1 MISTK
6 IKDSGSFIYMRVQK
20 HDCPNC
26 HKRMK
31 LVKMKKVV
39 RARTK
44 KAIDLGYLAAGRS
57 IGEKTKYIWYEFK
70 CPECGAQ
77 FRENALRHQEKLAKK
92 NAAAAKKNEKKAEKA
107 AAKEAKGTG
116 AKETLTSCGEDI

>member
-1 MISTK
+1 MIRTK

-44 KAIDLGYLAAGRS
+44 KAVDLGILAAGRS
-57 IGEKTKYIWYEFK
+57 VGERTKYIWYEFK

-92 NAAAAKKNEKKAEKA
+92 NANVEKKNEKKSEKKAAKEAKKA
-107 AAKEAKGTG
+107 AAKEI
-116 AKETLTSCGEDI
+116 LSSCGEEI